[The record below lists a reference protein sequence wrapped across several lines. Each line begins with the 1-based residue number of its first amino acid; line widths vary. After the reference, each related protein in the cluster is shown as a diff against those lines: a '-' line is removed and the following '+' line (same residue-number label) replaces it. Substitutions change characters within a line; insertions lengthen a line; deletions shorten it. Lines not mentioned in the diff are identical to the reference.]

1 MTTRLHLEEIIQ
13 PAALAFGARVK
24 ARRKAL
30 GLTQTDIYK
39 RTQIGIGYLSSIERG
54 RANPTLDMMIK
65 LSAALGL
72 EIWDLLRPPDDQA
85 EPKDDVKS

>member
-1 MTTRLHLEEIIQ
+1 MTTRLHLEDIIQ

-24 ARRKAL
+24 AQRKVL
-30 GLTQTDIYK
+30 GLTQTDIYN
-39 RTQIGIGYLSSIERG
+39 RTGIGIGYLSSIERG

-72 EIWDLLRPPDDQA
+72 EIWDLLRPTD
-85 EPKDDVKS
+85 E

>member
-1 MTTRLHLEEIIQ
+1 MTMRLHLEEIIQ

-39 RTQIGIGYLSSIERG
+39 RTEIGIGYLSSIERG
-54 RANPTLDMMIK
+54 RANPTLDIMIEA
-65 LSAALGL
+65 LGGAGPGDLGSAA
-72 EIWDLLRPPDDQA
+72 
-85 EPKDDVKS
+85 SF

>member
-13 PAALAFGARVK
+13 PAAQQFGARLK

-39 RTQIGIGYLSSIERG
+39 RTDITIGYLSTIERG
-54 RANPTLDMMIK
+54 RANPSLDLIVK
-65 LSAALGL
+65 LADAVDLD
-72 EIWDLLRPPDDQA
+72 IWDLFRPTDNQA
-85 EPKDDVKS
+85 EAPIDSK